1 MERAVAPAQ
10 AKALLEWS
18 DHMHGVVSA
27 AGANEP
33 VVKRHEDVRLQ
44 LPQRLQPVAPSDRLP
59 SPLSKLT
66 RFRLTFFIWPC

>member
-10 AKALLEWS
+10 ANALLEWS
-18 DHMHGVVSA
+18 DHMHCAVPA

-33 VVKRHEDVRLQ
+33 VVKPHEDVRLQ
-44 LPQRLQPVAPSDRLP
+44 LPQQLQPVAPSDRLS

-66 RFRLTFFIWPC
+66 IFRLTFFIWPC